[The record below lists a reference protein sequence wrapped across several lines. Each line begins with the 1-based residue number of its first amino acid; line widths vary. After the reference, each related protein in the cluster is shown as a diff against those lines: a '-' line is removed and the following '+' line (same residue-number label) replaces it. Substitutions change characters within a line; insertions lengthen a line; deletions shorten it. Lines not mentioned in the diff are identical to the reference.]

1 MSAVDGAAVPRFR
14 SVFLRGLP
22 GFAREGLV
30 PVAAL
35 LRRPEGGRAPAR
47 RDPLYCRGR
56 PSRTRYERRRGAGG
70 LLVRLSLAFV
80 LVQAGVG
87 LAAHSATVYLAQPVL
102 ANAVFGLV
110 YLASVDVGRPL
121 MGAIAMAWYPFPE
134 EVRRS
139 RTFKRTFG
147 VESVV
152 WGLYLLARSGI
163 RLAVLL
169 QGSLGAFLV
178 VNLVTGLPVTF
189 ALVAWSVWYA
199 IRAFERTDEFD

>member
-1 MSAVDGAAVPRFR
+1 MSAVEVPPVPRFR

-30 PVAAL
+30 PVALFYVGLKAEGL
-35 LRRPEGGRAPAR
+35 LLGVILSTAGAAVAY
-47 RDPLYCRGR
+47 L
-56 PSRTRYERRRGAGG
+56 YERRRGAGG

-87 LAAHSATVYLAQPVL
+87 LAAHSAIVYLAQPVL
-102 ANAVFGLV
+102 ANAAFGLL
-110 YLASVDVGRPL
+110 YLASVYVGRPL

-163 RLAVLL
+163 RLAVLT

-199 IRAFERTDEFD
+199 IRTFERTDEFD

>member
-1 MSAVDGAAVPRFR
+1 MTGGVDVPPVPRFR
-14 SVFLRGLP
+14 SVFIRGLP

-30 PVAAL
+30 PVAAFYVGLKAGGL
-35 LRRPEGGRAPAR
+35 LLGVLLSTASAAVAYGF
-47 RDPLYCRGR
+47 
-56 PSRTRYERRRGAGG
+56 ERRRGADG

-110 YLASVDVGRPL
+110 YLASVVVGRPL
-121 MGAIAMAWYPFPE
+121 MGAIAMAWYPFPD

-139 RTFKRTFG
+139 RTFKHVFG

-152 WGLYLLARSGI
+152 WGLYLVARSAI
-163 RLAVLL
+163 RLTVLL
-169 QGSLGAFLV
+169 KGSLGAFFV

>member
-1 MSAVDGAAVPRFR
+1 MSAVEVPPVPRFR

-30 PVAAL
+30 PVALFYVGLKAEGL
-35 LRRPEGGRAPAR
+35 LLGVILSTAGAAVAY
-47 RDPLYCRGR
+47 L
-56 PSRTRYERRRGAGG
+56 YERRRGAGG

-102 ANAVFGLV
+102 ANAVFGLL
-110 YLASVDVGRPL
+110 YLASVYVGRPL

-163 RLAVLL
+163 RLAVLT

-199 IRAFERTDEFD
+199 IRTFERTDEFD